1 MVLSLT
7 TATTKHTLIAHNIA
21 RGFGGPTGGNAKAK
35 IEEEPPHTTEL
46 RIDHSDSVGSRC
58 LQLLQ
63 PPGGNLPSEIGAI
76 SVERKVR
83 AASANR
89 QTPARIEPEVASQV
103 AASIESG
110 FIERQLNNAMSLPCH
125 CHAVAMSLPC
135 RCHVCARPCHRC
147 HVIAMS
153 LPCHCRVVAMSL
165 PCHCHAIAMSLPC
178 PCHVSASPL
187 P

>member
-63 PPGGNLPSEIGAI
+63 PPGGNLPSEIGATF
-76 SVERKVR
+76 VKRKV
-83 AASANR
+83 
-89 QTPARIEPEVASQV
+89 
-103 AASIESG
+103 SG
-110 FIERQLNNAMSLPCH
+110 GALPWEG
-125 CHAVAMSLPC
+125 
-135 RCHVCARPCHRC
+135 
-147 HVIAMS
+147 
-153 LPCHCRVVAMSL
+153 
-165 PCHCHAIAMSLPC
+165 
-178 PCHVSASPL
+178 PL
-187 P
+187 PVDLILAKPLVLLILILLIIQMQPALYHTLRKLCH